1 MPPPLPV
8 FGSAADRG
16 ACPAVR
22 ASSHRG
28 QFSRRLH
35 CGARPSSGTAAGAG
49 LEWLLFVGSVWVVQQ
64 TQAHRKCV
72 SSPEW
77 D

>member
-8 FGSAADRG
+8 LGSAADRG
-16 ACPAVR
+16 ACPAVC
-22 ASSHRG
+22 ASSHLG
-28 QFSRRLH
+28 QLSRRLH
-35 CGARPSSGTAAGAG
+35 SGARRSSGTAGAG
-49 LEWLLFVGSVWVVQQ
+49 LEWLLFVGGVWVVQQ